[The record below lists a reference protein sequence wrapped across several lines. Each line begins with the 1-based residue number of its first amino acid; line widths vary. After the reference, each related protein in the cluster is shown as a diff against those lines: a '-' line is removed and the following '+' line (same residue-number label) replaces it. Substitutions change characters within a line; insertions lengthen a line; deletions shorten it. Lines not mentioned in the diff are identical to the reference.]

1 MGASK
6 DKLVVSGG
14 LTWNIQRCTMAV
26 VYIMA
31 KVQPMPPQIH
41 RRERPQEK
49 EFEALLLDL
58 FRRAGWS
65 IYDKPPADGQADV
78 VAESG
83 GKKYVIEV
91 KRSAEGR
98 RDRLVPLLSQAILQA
113 QAAARHF
120 SNSAIPVAV
129 VASPHISDSVAAQ
142 VQQFALRHAPNVGIG
157 VMDSEGL
164 RVFHGFGLEKFNS
177 ERSTRSQLG
186 LAIQSESSGYL
197 FSDLNQWML
206 KILLGQDIPE
216 SLLTIPR
223 GHYRNG
229 RQLAQAAGVS
239 VMSASR
245 FVRQLLSEGF
255 LDQRKGLL
263 RLVRREELM
272 RRWQGASQRTAR
284 EVPVRWIIRGGKEQL
299 LTAVRS
305 YCSWLDAKLL
315 RPPKPRVG
323 RLVVPAPRIAIGLF
337 AAADLLG
344 VGFVHGVA
352 PYIYLEHLNSAALE
366 QLGLS
371 VEDAEGQPDAY
382 IRIPENKEAVFRAVV
397 RHEGVAVSDIL
408 QVWLDAS
415 NHPTRGKEQADQIWK
430 RVLAPSIQQAHR

>member
-1 MGASK
+1 
-6 DKLVVSGG
+6 
-14 LTWNIQRCTMAV
+14 MAT

-31 KVQPMPPQIH
+31 TVQPMPPQIH
-41 RRERPQEK
+41 RRERSQEK

-58 FRRAGWS
+58 FCRAGWS
-65 IYDKPPADGQADV
+65 IYDKPLAVGQADV

-120 SNSAIPVAV
+120 SSSAIPVAV

-177 ERSTRSQLG
+177 ERSTPSQLG

-245 FVRQLLSEGF
+245 FVRQLLSESF

-263 RLVRREELM
+263 RLVRTEELM

-284 EVPVRWIIRGGKEQL
+284 EVPVRWIIPGGEEQL
-299 LTAVRS
+299 LSAVRS

-315 RPPKPRVG
+315 RPSKPRVG
-323 RLVVPAPRIAIGLF
+323 RLVVPAPRIALGLF

>member
-1 MGASK
+1 MPA
-6 DKLVVSGG
+6 
-14 LTWNIQRCTMAV
+14 

-31 KVQPMPPQIH
+31 TVQPMPPQIH

-65 IYDKPPADGQADV
+65 IYDKPPAVGQDNV
-78 VAESG
+78 VVNSG

-245 FVRQLLSEGF
+245 LVRQLLSEGF

-263 RLVRREELM
+263 RLVKREELM
-272 RRWQGASQRTAR
+272 RQR
-284 EVPVRWIIRGGKEQL
+284 P
-299 LTAVRS
+299 
-305 YCSWLDAKLL
+305 
-315 RPPKPRVG
+315 
-323 RLVVPAPRIAIGLF
+323 
-337 AAADLLG
+337 
-344 VGFVHGVA
+344 
-352 PYIYLEHLNSAALE
+352 SA
-366 QLGLS
+366 Q
-371 VEDAEGQPDAY
+371 
-382 IRIPENKEAVFRAVV
+382 RR
-397 RHEGVAVSDIL
+397 R
-408 QVWLDAS
+408 
-415 NHPTRGKEQADQIWK
+415 
-430 RVLAPSIQQAHR
+430 